1 MSKFINF
8 FGSAHL
14 NSKNVAAYENED
26 GVKLIAENIVT
37 GKELGSMQ
45 FDSYEDAEEWFD
57 DLLGSNNVS
66 RLASAL
72 EALSEKK

>member
-1 MSKFINF
+1 MSKFVKF

-14 NSKNVAAYENED
+14 NGRNVAAYENED

-37 GKELGSMQ
+37 GEGFGSVQ

-57 DLLGSNNVS
+57 GLPGSNNAS
-66 RLASAL
+66 RLISAL
-72 EALSEKK
+72 IS